1 MDFFVSGFLKNKIY
15 ETLPANQ
22 EDLKNRI
29 RNAYAEITCAMLNKV
44 RENFM
49 RRIALCLEKT
59 VVMLNIYYI
68 LSIF

>member
-1 MDFFVSGFLKNKIY
+1 LCFLKNKIY

-29 RNAYAEITCAMLNKV
+29 RNACAEITCAMLNKV

-49 RRIALCLEKT
+49 RRIALSLEKKT
-59 VVMLNIYYI
+59 VVM
-68 LSIF
+68 